1 MAGCEQGVVLQLP
14 MEVELEAPTLHPGKY
29 LLPPGSVLV
38 PLLLIIGHS

>member
-29 LLPPGSVLV
+29 LLPLVLY
-38 PLLLIIGHS
+38 LYHFC